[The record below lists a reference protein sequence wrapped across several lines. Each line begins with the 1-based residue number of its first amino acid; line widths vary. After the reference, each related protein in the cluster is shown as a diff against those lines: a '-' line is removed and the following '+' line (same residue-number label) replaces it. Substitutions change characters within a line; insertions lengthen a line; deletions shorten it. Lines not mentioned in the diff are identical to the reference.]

1 MSKIAPTIWKLE
13 PHTEAK
19 HKILQKYLNAW
30 LPIIT
35 RWNGRVLF
43 IDGFAGPGEYI
54 GGKPG
59 SPMIAFEAI
68 IKHKFPIS
76 SEMILFF
83 IEKDAKRCEH
93 LEKMV
98 ASLDKPKNINITV
111 KHGEFDK
118 TLSEVLNLLEE
129 QKKKIAP
136 ALVFIDP
143 FGFTGIPLDLIKR
156 IMENQKC
163 EVMITFMY
171 EEINRFIG
179 LEKLWP
185 SLEET
190 FGTDTWKA
198 VISEK
203 DSKQRS
209 EMLHNIYRDQ
219 LKNEAGVKFVR
230 SFKMKNKMNK
240 DDYFLFF
247 GTNNILGL
255 KKIKEAMWKIDETGA
270 FEFSDATYNPS
281 QAILFSNKPNFYLL
295 KKILINNF
303 KNKLVK
309 ISDLEYFI
317 ITKTPFRETH
327 YKSNILAKMEKAT
340 EPELRRR
347 CDVCLKNGT
356 CKPRLGTFPNECC
369 VIEFL

>member
-1 MSKIAPTIWKLE
+1 MSKITDTIWELE

-43 IDGFAGPGEYI
+43 IDGFSGPGEYI

-59 SPMIAFEAI
+59 SPIIAI
-68 IKHKFPIS
+68 DTILKHKFPITS
-76 SEMILFF
+76 DIVLLF
-83 IEKDAKRCEH
+83 IEKDPKRYEH
-93 LEKMV
+93 LKKITEALV
-98 ASLDKPKNINITV
+98 LPKNIKVNV
-111 KHGEFDK
+111 EQGEFDK
-118 TLSEVLNLLEE
+118 TLSKGLDLLEE

-143 FGFTGIPLDLIKR
+143 FGFTGIPMSLIKR

-171 EEINRFIG
+171 EEINRFVG

-190 FGTDTWKA
+190 FGTDTWRA

-203 DSKQRS
+203 NPKQRS
-209 EMLHNIYRDQ
+209 EILHNLYRDQ
-219 LKNEAGVKFVR
+219 LKNEAGIKFVR

-255 KKIKEAMWKIDETGA
+255 KKIKEAMWKVDETGS

-281 QAILFSNKPNFYLL
+281 QATLFSKEPNYYYL
-295 KKILINNF
+295 KKIIVSNY

-309 ISDLEYFI
+309 IGDLEYFI

-327 YKSNILAKMEKAT
+327 YKSNILAKMEKMDK
-340 EPELRRR
+340 PELKRR
-347 CDVCLKNGT
+347 CDVCLKNGS
-356 CKPRLGTFPNECC
+356 CKPRLGTFPSECC

>member
-1 MSKIAPTIWKLE
+1 MSKISSTIWEIE

-19 HKILQKYLNAW
+19 HKILQKYLNSW

-59 SPMIAFEAI
+59 SPIIALEAI
-68 IKHKFPIS
+68 IKHKFLLTS
-76 SEMILFF
+76 NMVLFF
-83 IEKDAKRCEH
+83 IEKDRKRCEH
-93 LEKMV
+93 LKKMV
-98 ASLDKPKNINITV
+98 ETLDKPKNINIIV
-111 KHGEFDK
+111 EQGEFDK
-118 TLSEVLNLLEE
+118 TLSRALDLLEE

-143 FGFTGIPLDLIKR
+143 FGFTGIPLSLIKR

-190 FGTDTWKA
+190 FGTDTWRA

-203 DSKQRS
+203 NPKQRS

-219 LKNEAGVKFVR
+219 LKNKADIKFVR

-270 FEFSDATYNPS
+270 FEFSDATYSPS
-281 QAILFSNKPNFYLL
+281 QPTLFSNEPNFYLL
-295 KKILINNF
+295 KKIIINNF
-303 KNKLVK
+303 KKQVVK
-309 ISDLEYFI
+309 IGDLEYFV

-327 YKSNILAKMEKAT
+327 YKSKILAKMEKAAK
-340 EPELRRR
+340 PELKRR
-347 CDVCLKNGT
+347 CDICLKNGS
-356 CKPRLGTFPNECC
+356 CKFRLGTFPNECC